1 MKNMKTL
8 PDIILASQSPRRK
21 KLLTEAGY
29 KFNIV
34 PSDVVE
40 DIYENNP
47 HKFTQELSRRKAKAI
62 ATKFSGAIVIAAD
75 TMVVMNNKLFG
86 KPSDFTEAFSML
98 KTFSGK
104 KHKVVTGITI
114 IKNGEVITDSDEG
127 TIKLKTL
134 TKAQI
139 IEFINNTNPYDKAGG
154 YSVEDLPKDYID
166 KIEGEVSTILG
177 LPLHIVNRHLEFLK
191 VRR

>member
-1 MKNMKTL
+1 MQK
-8 PDIILASQSPRRK
+8 IILASNSPRRK
-21 KLLTEAGY
+21 KILGEAGY

-34 PSDVVE
+34 PSNVSE

-47 HKFTQELSRRKAKAI
+47 HKFTQELSKRKAKAI
-62 ATKFSGAIVIAAD
+62 AAKFSDVIVIAAD
-75 TMVVMNNKLFG
+75 TMVVMDNKLFG

-98 KTFSGK
+98 STFSGK

-127 TIKLKTL
+127 TIKLKIL

-191 VRR
+191 VRG